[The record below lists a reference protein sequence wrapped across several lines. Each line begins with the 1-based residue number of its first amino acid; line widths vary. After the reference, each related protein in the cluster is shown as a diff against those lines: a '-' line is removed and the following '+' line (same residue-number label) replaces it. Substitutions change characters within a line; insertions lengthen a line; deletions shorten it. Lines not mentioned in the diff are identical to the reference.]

1 MSTIRAAIAS
11 VFAFPAIVSA
21 FLAVVTPSFGQADA
35 RPPAVTVTGEA
46 TLSQAP
52 DLAVIQA
59 GVSRQ
64 AKTAREAMTAGG
76 ETMKAILAA
85 LKQAGITDADIQ
97 TSRLRL
103 EPIREHRDGRPA
115 TIIAVE
121 ATSLVAVHLRAVDK
135 AADILDRMVAAGAN
149 LVTGINF
156 TIDAP
161 SKLLD
166 PARAQAMADAR
177 RKAEI
182 YAKAAGM
189 KLGHPLSIAEGHVA
203 RPIMRNLAA
212 REAAMPVAPGEE
224 KLTLTVTVS
233 FALLP

>member
-1 MSTIRAAIAS
+1 MSTHRTSTAF

-21 FLAVVTPSFGQADA
+21 FLAAVTPAFGQAEP

-52 DLAVIQA
+52 DLAVLQA
-59 GVSRQ
+59 GVTRQ
-64 AKTAREAMTAGG
+64 AKTAREAMASSG
-76 ETMKAILAA
+76 EAMKAIFAA
-85 LKQAGITDADIQ
+85 LRQLGIADADIQ

-103 EPIREHRDGRPA
+103 EPVREHRDGRPA
-115 TIIAVE
+115 VIIAVE
-121 ATSLVAVHLRAVDK
+121 ATSLVTVQVRAIDK
-135 AADILDRMVAAGAN
+135 AADILDRMVTAGAN

-166 PARAQAMADAR
+166 QARADAMADAR

-182 YAKAAGM
+182 YARSAGM
-189 KLGHPLSIAEGHVA
+189 KLGHALSIAEGHVA
-203 RPIMRNLAA
+203 RPLVRTLAA
-212 REAAMPVAPGEE
+212 REASMPVAAGEE